1 MQDCDKPIKTG
12 ALLVLIISPAPPFLS
27 SSVFCHFSEKYICY
41 GEQSHAVLK
50 KLSEHGKKMF
60 LITNSPFDFVW
71 VWADSVRAA
80 DWLKTSC
87 VGLLMLNWH
96 YCKKT
101 PPALYSFDTH
111 TTSNRYFASAC
122 VCISSSVR
130 DDEFLTHLWDS
141 QVCFDCIKI
150 AGKLSAQFKSIILP
164 SFIWRFVT
172 LIKDEVVWKLTQDV
186 FFRVLIPLCFWK
198 FFYFFCN
205 LFINIPNDDTTVP
218 QKEHINY

>member
-1 MQDCDKPIKTG
+1 
-12 ALLVLIISPAPPFLS
+12 
-27 SSVFCHFSEKYICY
+27 
-41 GEQSHAVLK
+41 
-50 KLSEHGKKMF
+50 MF

-71 VWADSVRAA
+71 VWAGSVRAA

-96 YCKKT
+96 YCKKNLQPFIVLIPT
-101 PPALYSFDTH
+101 LHQTDTLH
-111 TTSNRYFASAC
+111 LRVFAFQRSQ
-122 VCISSSVR
+122 VR

-141 QVCFDCIKI
+141 EVWFDCIKM

-186 FFRVLIPLCFWK
+186 FFKVLIPPCFWK
-198 FFYFFCN
+198 IFYFFCN
-205 LFINIPNDDTTVP
+205 LFNISNDDTTVQ
-218 QKEHINY
+218 QKEHNY